1 MDITAIMAE
10 AFRRHP
16 ESAELISND
25 AYLQKQVDMAN
36 SDPGNLKGM
45 DCAKCLNRGY
55 IYAALG
61 EEIIWR
67 KCECLK
73 TRADLERLKKSGLER
88 LILENTFENYRT
100 PQKWQEKALN
110 TAKRFVDDC
119 EDNWF
124 FIGGQPGSGK
134 THLCSAIV
142 SALMDKGMTA
152 RYMLWRED
160 ATHLKAIV
168 NQGDDYAREISGLK
182 SADVLYIDDLFKIQ
196 RGDPDKTQRKDY
208 PAPKFA
214 AITAGDINLAF
225 EILNHRY
232 NNRKTTIISTEHEA
246 DDITDIDE
254 AIGSR
259 VYQRSKKYCIVV
271 PRDQNKNY
279 RFGGE

>member
-1 MDITAIMAE
+1 MAE
-10 AFRRHP
+10 ALRRYP
-16 ESAELISND
+16 QGSEPISNK
-25 AYLQKQVDMAN
+25 AHLQKQAELAN
-36 SDPGNLKGM
+36 LEPGDLKGM
-45 DCAKCLNRGY
+45 DCTKCLNRGFTY
-55 IYAALG
+55 VVSG
-61 EEIIWR
+61 SEVMWR
-67 KCECLK
+67 KCGCLK
-73 TRADLERLKKSGLER
+73 TRADLDRMKKSGLER

-100 PQKWQEKALN
+100 PQKWQEQALN
-110 TAKRFVDDC
+110 TAKRFVDNC
-119 EDNWF
+119 EGKWF
-124 FIGGQPGSGK
+124 FAGGQPGSGK

-214 AITAGDINLAF
+214 AITTGDINLAF

-232 NNRKTTIISTEHEA
+232 NNHKTTIISTEHSL
-246 DDITDIDE
+246 DDLVDIDE

-259 VYQRSKKYCIVV
+259 ACQRSKEFYFIV
-271 PRDQNKNY
+271 PRDQKRNY
-279 RFGGE
+279 RFGGN